1 MRATTVCGL
10 GAALLFAVPALADGT
25 NQYTDRTAFEAALGT
40 IILDDYQAAGYLVGD
55 VSNGDTLDIHSN
67 THMDGI
73 LNETE
78 YFTTGFN
85 NWNFIFGPVGGNKA
99 YCAGCNGSFRL
110 IFTDTTVGTPSGVY
124 GAGFDVLSNSANLPY
139 HAFITFGDNTTLD
152 VALPSGA
159 SFFGITSKLDIQF
172 IHLGLAGGG
181 TTTSGSFVMDN
192 LTIGNVVPAPGVL
205 VLLGLAGFAARRRRR
220 R

>member
-1 MRATTVCGL
+1 MKKTTVCGL

-25 NQYTDRTAFEAALGT
+25 TTYTDRATFESALGT
-40 IILDDYQAAGYLVGD
+40 IVLDDFEHPDYLHGD
-55 VSNGDTLDIHSN
+55 VIDDDLVDIHTN
-67 THMDGI
+67 AHMSGI
-73 LNETE
+73 LGETE

-85 NWNFIFGPVGGNKA
+85 NWNFIFGPEGGNKI

-110 IFTDTTVGTPSGVY
+110 IFTSTSVGTASGVY
-124 GAGFDVLSNSANLPY
+124 GAGFDVLTNSSAVPY

-152 VALPSGA
+152 VALPVGA
-159 SFFGITSKLDIQF
+159 SFFGITSKLDIQS

-181 TTTSGSFVMDN
+181 FTTSGSFLMDN
-192 LTIGNVVPAPGVL
+192 LTIGNIPAPGVL
-205 VLLGLAGFAARRRRR
+205 VLLGLAGFASRRRRR

>member
-1 MRATTVCGL
+1 M
-10 GAALLFAVPALADGT
+10 PALADGT
-25 NQYTDRTAFEAALGT
+25 NQYNDRTAFESALGT
-40 IILDDYQAAGYLVGD
+40 IILDDYQAVGYLTGD
-55 VSNGDTLDIHSN
+55 VSDGGTLDIHTNANMS
-67 THMDGI
+67 GI
-73 LNETE
+73 LGETE
-78 YFTTGFN
+78 YFTTGFS
-85 NWNFIFGPVGGNKA
+85 NWNFILGPLGGDKD

-110 IFTDTTVGTPSGVY
+110 IFTSTSVGTASGVY
-124 GAGFDVLSNSANLPY
+124 GAGFDVLSNSPALPY

-181 TTTSGSFVMDN
+181 TTTQGSFLMDN
-192 LTIGNVVPAPGVL
+192 LTIGNVLAPGVL
-205 VLLGLAGFAARRRRR
+205 VLLGLAGFASRRRRR

>member
-1 MRATTVCGL
+1 MKKTTVCGL

-25 NQYTDRTAFEAALGT
+25 IQYTDRTAFESALGT
-40 IILDDYQAAGYLVGD
+40 IILDDYQADGYLHGD
-55 VSNGDTLDIHSN
+55 ISDGGTLDIHTN
-67 THMDGI
+67 AHMSGI
-73 LNETE
+73 LGETE

-85 NWNFIFGPVGGNKA
+85 SWNFIFGPEGGNKA

-110 IFTDTTVGTPSGVY
+110 IFTSTSVGTASGVY
-124 GAGFDVLSNSANLPY
+124 GAGFDVLSNSPALPY

-159 SFFGITSKLDIQF
+159 SFFGITSKLDIQS

-181 TTTSGSFVMDN
+181 FTTSGSFLMDN
-192 LTIGNVVPAPGVL
+192 LTIGNIPAPGVL
-205 VLLGLAGFAARRRRR
+205 VLLGLAGFASRRRRR

>member
-1 MRATTVCGL
+1 MKKTTVCGL

-25 NQYTDRTAFEAALGT
+25 NQYNDRTAFESALGT
-40 IILDDYQAAGYLVGD
+40 IVLDDYQADGYLHGD
-55 VSNGDTLDIHSN
+55 ISDGGTLDIHTN
-67 THMDGI
+67 AHMSGI
-73 LNETE
+73 LGETE

-85 NWNFIFGPVGGNKA
+85 NWNFIFGPEGGNKI

-110 IFTDTTVGTPSGVY
+110 IFTSTSVGTASGVY
-124 GAGFDVLSNSANLPY
+124 GAGFDVLTNSSALPY

-159 SFFGITSKLDIQF
+159 SFFGITSKLDIQS
-172 IHLGLAGGG
+172 IHVGLANGGF
-181 TTTSGSFVMDN
+181 TTGGYFEMDN
-192 LTIGNVVPAPGVL
+192 LTIGNVPAPGVL
-205 VLLGLAGFAARRRRR
+205 VMLGLAGLAARRRRR

>member
-1 MRATTVCGL
+1 MRKTTVCGL
-10 GAALLFAVPALADGT
+10 GAALLFAIPALASGT
-25 NQYTDRTAFEAALGT
+25 TQYTDRTSFESALGT
-40 IILDDYQAAGYLVGD
+40 IVLDDFEAEGYLHGDILDFTYLD
-55 VSNGDTLDIHSN
+55 QHSN
-67 THMDGI
+67 AHMSGI
-73 LNETE
+73 LGETE

-85 NWNFIFGPVGGNKA
+85 SWNFIFGPEGGNKA

-110 IFTDTTVGTPSGVY
+110 IFTSTSVGTASGVY
-124 GAGFDVLSNSANLPY
+124 GAGFDVLSNSPALPY

-159 SFFGITSKLDIQF
+159 SFFGITSKLDIQS

-181 TTTSGSFVMDN
+181 FTTSGSFLMDN
-192 LTIGNVVPAPGVL
+192 LTIGNIPAPGVL
-205 VLLGLAGFAARRRRR
+205 VLLGLAGFASRRRRR